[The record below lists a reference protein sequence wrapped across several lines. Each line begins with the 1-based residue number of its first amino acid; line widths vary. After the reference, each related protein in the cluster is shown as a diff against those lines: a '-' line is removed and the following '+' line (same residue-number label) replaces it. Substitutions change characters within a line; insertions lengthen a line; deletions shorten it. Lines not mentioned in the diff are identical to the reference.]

1 VSANSCVG
9 EAVHIFESTQQV
21 EVVDRLE
28 ILAGND
34 HLPYED
40 GSYAVA
46 LAAIVLV
53 KGHDEKAV
61 VGQGPLYVSVQVLL
75 QPAIALLD
83 GAIVHV
89 VVEVRYHE

>member
-1 VSANSCVG
+1 M
-9 EAVHIFESTQQV
+9 IDQL
-21 EVVDRLE
+21 R
-28 ILAGND
+28 ILAGHD
-34 HLPYED
+34 HLPHED
-40 GSYAVA
+40 GGYVVP

-53 KGHDEKAV
+53 EGHDKETI
-61 VGQGPLYVSVQVLL
+61 VGRGPLHVTVQVLL